1 MMACTRRNLDVIQEL
16 LSHGADPGLRNK
28 DGWNSFHIA
37 CREGD
42 PVVIQHLLLNAAE
55 VWRTESTTRRTPL
68 HTAGETVSHPDVLTS
83 DSYLDLRHF

>member
-16 LSHGADPGLRNK
+16 LRHGADPELKNK
-28 DGWNSFHIA
+28 DGWNSFHVA

-42 PVVIQHLLLNAAE
+42 PLVVRRLLLAAPG

-68 HTAGETVSHPDVLTS
+68 HTAGRATRAQAPRGTS
-83 DSYLDLRHF
+83 GRL